1 MPNDGKTP
9 LERQQEAEKANTR
22 VTDTGEAA
30 ERDEVEGDGVPL
42 ATGASY
48 DPPVGAH
55 EVKDEG
61 GPDAVDQVDLVMR
74 HATLEKEKEAAEA
87 AEEDQPVHPAD
98 RTQTTEESTKSETT
112 TKSTPTK
119 STSKSNTSSK

>member
-30 ERDEVEGDGVPL
+30 ERDEVEGQGVPL
-42 ATGASY
+42 ATGASF
-48 DPPVGAH
+48 DPPVGTH

-74 HATLEKEKEAAEA
+74 HATLEKEKEAEKATEP
-87 AEEDQPVHPAD
+87 QPVHPSD
-98 RTQTTEESTKSETT
+98 RTASTEDDGKSETT
-112 TKSTPTK
+112 TKSTPSK
-119 STSKSNTSSK
+119 STSKTSSK

>member
-1 MPNDGKTP
+1 MRNDGKTP
-9 LERQQEAEKANTR
+9 LQRQQEAEKANTR

-30 ERDEVEGDGVPL
+30 EQDEVEGEGVPL
-42 ATGASY
+42 ATGASF

-74 HATLEKEKEAAEA
+74 HATLEKEKEAEEA
-87 AEEDQPVHPAD
+87 AEPQPVHPAD
-98 RTQTTEESTKSETT
+98 RTTSTEDDGKSETSTKSTSA
-112 TKSTPTK
+112 KSTA
-119 STSKSNTSSK
+119 SKSNTSK

>member
-9 LERQQEAEKANTR
+9 LQRQQEAEKANTR
-22 VTDTGEAA
+22 VAYTGEAA
-30 ERDEVEGDGVPL
+30 ERDEVEGEGVPL
-42 ATGASY
+42 ATGASF

-74 HATLEKEKEAAEA
+74 HATMEKEKEAEETAEP
-87 AEEDQPVHPAD
+87 QPVHPAD
-98 RTQTTEESTKSETT
+98 RTQDSKEESTTKSAP
-112 TKSTPTK
+112 TKSTP
-119 STSKSNTSSK
+119 SKSHTPSK

>member
-30 ERDEVEGDGVPL
+30 ERDEVEGEGVPVG
-42 ATGASY
+42 TGAPY
-48 DPPVGAH
+48 DPPVGTH

-61 GPDAVDQVDLVMR
+61 GPDAVDQVDLVLR
-74 HATLEKEKEAAEA
+74 HAQIEKEKEIEKAAK
-87 AEEDQPVHPAD
+87 AEQAEQKS
-98 RTQTTEESTKSETT
+98 TQVKDD
-112 TKSTPTK
+112 TKSTANR
-119 STSKSNTSSK
+119 SASSKSNTPSK